1 MGVARGRCLA
11 AGVVAGVLACVL
23 AVAPS
28 ASAADVS
35 VSSGAGVSSGGVVQA
50 PSAGSPSGSP
60 SAGSPSGSDG
70 SGLAGSSKWPA
81 GVPDPSSWL
90 RNVKVSDVGAHTANV
105 SFDWDLSYLRNGKQN
120 GSYKDQYN
128 NTGKWKVDYTGGGKY
143 SPWYGAAVNPA
154 KDADGVCFTI
164 GVTRVTSIT
173 PVNGSRYIMNYPL
186 DCGDSDPTSPFTGVS
201 DSKMTASDYQRF
213 FGTYTWKLYQGGKVT
228 GQSFYHYNDDPQP
241 LAKSGVWK
249 GHYDMALIGLDANTL
264 YGNTKDT
271 IFDENGF
278 DSGITWGANP
288 SLEAAEETAADLYDK
303 GVRTATKVDIRSLR
317 LGVALHLKDSSKAVQ
332 QCKADKSTTNKSA
345 CNVVFPSVGDAPDDG
360 PRDFSGYVT
369 AVIPD
374 FRTGVEPAV
383 ASSVSKLPG
392 SAKGLLSV
400 DASAVKQ
407 GSVARFYVDGLKKA
421 ARGKADASGLFWYAY
436 IYSSPQ
442 RLSGPDGAPYV
453 TVRKDSKGR
462 YYFDAIVPSGLKTG
476 SHTVSLVDGSG
487 ACQGWTPVTVAAGSG
502 YARFRDVSSSTPHA
516 DDIGWLADA
525 KVSEGW
531 LEPDGSRTFRGM
543 DSVKRQDMAAFLRRE
558 ASRRGADGVPAGSGY
573 ARFRDVSSSTPHA
586 DDIGWLSDAKVS
598 EGWSEPDG
606 SHTFR
611 GMDSVK
617 RQDMAAF
624 LRREATLM
632 GVPGASSWKPSDEDW
647 KRFRDVTRDTPHA
660 EDVLW
665 LAHAGVSTGYAD
677 GTFGGMLP
685 VYRQDMAAF
694 LHRLDNLKK

>member
-1 MGVARGRCLA
+1 MGVARGRCWA

-60 SAGSPSGSDG
+60 SAGS
-70 SGLAGSSKWPA
+70 SKSWPA

-105 SFDWDLSYLRNGKQN
+105 SFDWDLSYLLNGKQS

-128 NTGKWKVDYTGGGKY
+128 NTGKWSVDYEHGGTDY
-143 SPWYGAAVNPA
+143 LGASVDPA
-154 KDADGVCFTI
+154 KDVDGVCFTI
-164 GVTRVTSIT
+164 GVGRATSIT
-173 PVNGSRYIMNYPL
+173 PAGDNDPAWIVYDSL
-186 DCGDSDPTSPFTGVS
+186 ACGDSDPTSPYTGVA
-201 DSKMTASDYQRF
+201 DDKLTASDYQRIY
-213 FGTYTWKLYQGGKVT
+213 GTRTEKIYQGGKVT
-228 GQSFYHYNDDPQP
+228 GQEFSRYYPVS
-241 LAKSGVWK
+241 LAEAGAKPGELK

-271 IFDENGF
+271 TYMDTFYGSVF
-278 DSGITWGANP
+278 WGTNP
-288 SLEAAEETAADLYDK
+288 FWDAAGRASFDLYKK
-303 GVRTATKVDIRSLR
+303 GVRTATKVDIRGLR

-332 QCKADKSTTNKSA
+332 QCKADKSTTNKSG
-345 CNVVFPSVGDAPDDG
+345 CNIVFPSVGDAPDYSPVG
-360 PRDFSGYVT
+360 YSGYVT
-369 AVIPD
+369 AAVPD

-383 ASSVSKLPG
+383 ASSVSKLPA
-392 SAKGLLSV
+392 SARGRISV

-421 ARGKADASGLFWYAY
+421 ARGKADASSLFWSAY

-453 TVRKDSKGR
+453 TVRKDPKGR
-462 YYFDAIVPSGLKTG
+462 YYFDAIVPAGLKAG
-476 SHTVSLVDGSG
+476 PHTVSLVDGSG

-558 ASRRGADGVPAGSGY
+558 AKRLGVKDAASWKPSDADWKQ
-573 ARFRDVSSSTPHA
+573 FRDVSSS
-586 DDIGWLSDAKVS
+586 
-598 EGWSEPDG
+598 
-606 SHTFR
+606 
-611 GMDSVK
+611 
-617 RQDMAAF
+617 
-624 LRREATLM
+624 
-632 GVPGASSWKPSDEDW
+632 
-647 KRFRDVTRDTPHA
+647 TPHA

-665 LAHAGVSTGYAD
+665 LAHANVSTGWPEPDGSRTFRGMDPVRRQDMAAFLYRLAVKAGRGGGVRPGSFRDVSDATPHASEVRWLGGSGVSTGYAD
-677 GTFGGMLP
+677 GTFRGMLP

-694 LHRLDNLKK
+694 LHRFDGLK